1 MKIKDVIII
10 DEHTLKLNQDAYKG
24 DEIDLLEINN
34 VDLSIINQ
42 KINEHKDAEYNRRFD
57 SLKREWELTKQNA
70 INEALRLLNEEN
82 IKLKRDL
89 ELVKESTRK
98 DIESK
103 YNLDIERLNNK
114 INSLNKDL
122 DNLNHLKTNEITL
135 AVKSKEAEIKGQIY
149 DLTTK
154 LNNLESEKKQL
165 QENLKLERQLALKNQ
180 EDQFQQEIKTLEEQ
194 LNNLKHEKSSIN
206 IKKMGEELEK
216 WVDQEY
222 QNYALNGFENSAW
235 YKDNLVVKNT
245 KADFIYKVFANDKK
259 KDEDIL
265 TSIAIE
271 VKSESPETVNKK
283 KNSDH
288 YAKLNDDRIKKSCEY
303 ALLISELEWDVVND
317 APIRKVNDFDKM
329 YLVRPQYFMVF
340 IHIVTALSL
349 KYKDILLE
357 HNIQLE
363 KFKDTDEILKEFE
376 EMKSS
381 ILDTTIRYINT
392 NIEDIIKSATNII
405 TEGNKILDSA
415 GKVKDTH
422 LNTLIN
428 KISNLKLTKIIK
440 NIENLEE

>member
-1 MKIKDVIII
+1 MSKLTNVTIIN
-10 DEHTLKLNQDAYKG
+10 DHTIRLNTDAYKG

-34 VDLSIINQ
+34 VDLSIISQ
-42 KINEHKDAEYNRRFD
+42 KINEQKDLEYNRRLD
-57 SLKREWELTKQNA
+57 SLRREWTLTKDKEIQEA
-70 INEALRLLNEEN
+70 INSSKEEV
-82 IKLKRDL
+82 IRLKRDL
-89 ELVKESTRK
+89 ELARESTK
-98 DIESK
+98 IDLESK

-114 INSLNKDL
+114 ISSLNKDL
-122 DNLNHLKTNEITL
+122 ENLSHLKTNEITL
-135 AVKSKEAEIKGQIY
+135 AVKTKEAEIKDQIY
-149 DLTTK
+149 GLNTK
-154 LNNLESEKKQL
+154 LSNLESEKKQL
-165 QENLKLERQLALKNQ
+165 QETLKLEQKLALKNQ
-180 EDQFQQEIKTLEEQ
+180 EDEYQKKIQELEEQ

-222 QNYALNGFENSAW
+222 QNYALNGFENSIW

-245 KADFIYKVFANDKK
+245 KADFIYKVFANENKK
-259 KDEDIL
+259 EEDLL
-265 TSIAIE
+265 TSVAIE

-288 YAKLNDDRIKKSCEY
+288 YAKLNDDRVKKSCEY

-317 APIRKVNDFDKM
+317 APIRKVNDYAKM

-340 IHIVTALSL
+340 IHIITALSL

-363 KFKDTDEILKEFE
+363 KFKDAKEIEKEFE
-376 EMKSS
+376 DMKSS
-381 ILDTTIRYINT
+381 ILDSTVKYINT
-392 NIEDIIKSATNII
+392 NIEDIIKSANNII

-415 GKVKDTH
+415 GKIKDSH

-428 KISNLKLTKIIK
+428 KITNLKINKIIK
-440 NIENLEE
+440 SIENLE